1 VASGSD
7 RGKKLNKI
15 MAKGGLV
22 PNKVV
27 LDMIKEAMLAHKD
40 TAKGFLIDGYPRQV
54 DQGIEFEKEI
64 VPCEK
69 VLYCEASDDTM
80 KARLLERGKSSGR
93 VDDNEDSIK
102 QRLETFHQVTQ
113 PVIDYYNKKGKLVK
127 VNSEKSPQEVFEE
140 VQTKLFD
147 KKEEA
152 PVESNKFFNFIK

>member
-1 VASGSD
+1 MEQGA
-7 RGKKLNKI
+7 
-15 MAKGGLV
+15 LV
-22 PNKVV
+22 PNDIV
-27 LDMIKEAMLAHKD
+27 LDMIKEAMLAQKD

-54 DQGIEFEKEI
+54 DQGIEFEKGI

-113 PVIDYYNKKGKLVK
+113 PVIDYYDKKGKLTK
-127 VNSEKSPQEVFEE
+127 VNSEKAPEEVFQEIEE
-140 VQTKLFD
+140 KLFGKKGKFLLFLFNYCNVINYPTKLNVIFTI
-147 KKEEA
+147 
-152 PVESNKFFNFIK
+152 FC